1 MSLLRE
7 VMGWPAEKRRKAA
20 LGLAAGTAALV
31 VAAVALPL
39 WFAHQHYDDAL
50 EDIEKRLVRY
60 ERLAAARG
68 QLEQKLEGVRAIGS
82 RKYFLKASAA
92 SLSAAEVQDRVR
104 QFIESSGG
112 RVISVQ
118 MGTPRD
124 EGRFKQVPVTVQANA
139 NILVMRRILHALETN
154 EPYLFVDSLVVR
166 AQVPP
171 GYKPAPGFEPEM
183 FIQFDVSGY
192 AIPGAGP

>member
-7 VMGWPAEKRRKAA
+7 IMGWPAAKRRKAA
-20 LGLAAGTAALV
+20 IGMAAGVAALLL
-31 VAAVALPL
+31 ATLALPL

-50 EDIEKRLVRY
+50 EDIDKRLVRY
-60 ERLAAARG
+60 ERLAAARL
-68 QLEQKLEGVRAIGS
+68 QLEQKLEGVRAMGS

-104 QFIESSGG
+104 QFIESAGG

-124 EGRFKQVPVTVQANA
+124 EGKFKQVPVTVQANA
-139 NILVMRRILHALETN
+139 NIMVTRRILHALETN
-154 EPYLFVDSLVVR
+154 QPYLFVDSLVVR

-171 GYKPAPGFEPEM
+171 GYKPPPGFEPEM
-183 FIQFDVSGY
+183 FIQFEVSGY
-192 AIPGAGP
+192 AIPGSGT

>member
-7 VMGWPAEKRRKAA
+7 IMGWPAAKRRKAA
-20 LGLAAGTAALV
+20 IGMAAGVAALLL
-31 VAAVALPL
+31 AMLALPL

-50 EDIEKRLVRY
+50 EDIDKRLVRY
-60 ERLAAARG
+60 ERLAAARL
-68 QLEQKLEGVRAIGS
+68 QLEQKLEGVRAMGS

-104 QFIESSGG
+104 QFIESAGG

-124 EGRFKQVPVTVQANA
+124 EGKFKQVPVTVQANA
-139 NILVMRRILHALETN
+139 NIMVTRRILHALETN
-154 EPYLFVDSLVVR
+154 QPYLFVDSLVVR

-171 GYKPAPGFEPEM
+171 GYKPPPGFEPEM

-192 AIPGAGP
+192 AIPGSGT